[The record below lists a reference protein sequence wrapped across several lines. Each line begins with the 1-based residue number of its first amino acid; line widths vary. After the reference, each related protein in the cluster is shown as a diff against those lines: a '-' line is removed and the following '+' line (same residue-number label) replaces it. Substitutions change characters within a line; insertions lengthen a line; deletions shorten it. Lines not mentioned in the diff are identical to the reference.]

1 MSEPEKC
8 SSLVVFVNSEEPNL
22 KLTYASVTL
31 KDLATSVRQHA
42 VMSSLVR

>member
-1 MSEPEKC
+1 M
-8 SSLVVFVNSEEPNL
+8 VFVNSEEPNL